1 MNVAKLMDW
10 LDTMLPQNIELK
22 EERSEFD
29 HSLETDDSYEAK
41 LFDQVGGKAVRWWC
55 EKSLKD

>member
-1 MNVAKLMDW
+1 MNVAKLMDL

-41 LFDQVGGKAVRWWC
+41 LFDQVGGKAVR
-55 EKSLKD
+55 